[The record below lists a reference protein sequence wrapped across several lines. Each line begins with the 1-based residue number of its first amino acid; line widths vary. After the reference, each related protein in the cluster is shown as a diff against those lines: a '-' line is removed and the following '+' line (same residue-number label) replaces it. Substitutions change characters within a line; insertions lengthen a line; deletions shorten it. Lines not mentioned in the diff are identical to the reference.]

1 MTSHNLSNRT
11 VASGRVHDVD
21 ALRGIALL
29 GILVVNITFM
39 ASAYPGNLVQS
50 PAFSTPIDDI
60 ARFTVAALFSMKFYL
75 LFSFLFGY
83 SFVLQLQSARRAG
96 RAFVPR
102 ILRRLGGLF
111 VLGALSLFLFSG
123 DILSTYAVVGLI
135 LLAMHRVRD
144 VVALRTAAVIFAVVL
159 VSFIISAL
167 FLDRSA
173 FVPGHAEAMA
183 NAEAQTQTMLGS
195 FSGLVQQNLD
205 GLEFMVIQS
214 ASLQGPMALAMFLLG
229 MVAAR
234 RRLFADLAER
244 TSLLRRVQLVGYPV
258 GLAGGFA
265 YAALG
270 AHSDTMAAAI
280 SVATSPF
287 LAAAYVASLLRL
299 LHSPRLSWLRRA
311 LAPAGRLALTNYL
324 AHAVIGFVLFTGVGL
339 GLAGRVSPPLLVL
352 LAVVVFVAQTVVS
365 AWWLQRHRYGPAEYL
380 LRVVTHGGRPPRR
393 TEPGTE

>member
-1 MTSHNLSNRT
+1 MSHSRSNRT
-11 VASGRVHDVD
+11 VASGRVDDID

-39 ASAYPGNLVQS
+39 ASAYPGNLVED
-50 PAFSTPIDDI
+50 PAFSTPIDDV

-83 SFVLQLQSARRAG
+83 SFVLQLESARRAG

-102 ILRRLGGLF
+102 MLRRLGGLF
-111 VLGALSLFLFSG
+111 VLGTLSLVLFSG

-144 VVALRTAAVIFAVVL
+144 TVALRSAAVIFAAVL
-159 VSFIISAL
+159 VSFITSAL

-173 FVPGHAEAMA
+173 FVPGHAEALA

-195 FSGLVQQNLD
+195 FSGLVRQNLD
-205 GLEFMVIQS
+205 GLEFMLIQS
-214 ASLQGPMALAMFLLG
+214 ASLQAPTALAMFLLG

-234 RRLFADLAER
+234 RHLFADLAER

-270 AHSDTMAAAI
+270 AHADTLAAAI

-287 LAAAYVASLLRL
+287 LIAAYVATLVRL
-299 LHSPRLSWLRRA
+299 LHSPRLPWLRPA

-339 GLAGRVSPPLLVL
+339 GVAGRVSPPLLVL
-352 LAVVVFVAQTVVS
+352 LAVVVFVAQVVAS
-365 AWWLQRHRYGPAEYL
+365 AWWLQQHRYGPAEYL
-380 LRVVTHGGRPPRR
+380 LRVVTHGGRPVRR
-393 TEPGTE
+393 TQPRTE